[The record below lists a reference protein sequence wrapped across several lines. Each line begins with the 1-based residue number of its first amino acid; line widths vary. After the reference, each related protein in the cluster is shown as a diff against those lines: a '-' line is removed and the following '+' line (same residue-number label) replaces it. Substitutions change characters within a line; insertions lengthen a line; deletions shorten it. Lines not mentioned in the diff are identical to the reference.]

1 MSARDSAAD
10 FDPGDF
16 SRRHIGP
23 SPADM
28 GEMLSTIGVSDIGEL
43 ISQTVP
49 GAIRQAA
56 PLALPAG
63 ISETEALQKL
73 RTIADKNKIF
83 TSLIGQGYYGTILP
97 PVIQRNVLENPPWYT
112 AYTPYHPERSQ
123 GQLEAPWSFHTMSC
137 ETWLRALA

>member
-1 MSARDSAAD
+1 MFASNSAD
-10 FDPGDF
+10 FKPSDF

-28 GEMLSTIGVSDIGEL
+28 VEMLSTIGASEVSEL

-49 GAIRQAA
+49 DAIRQAA

-73 RTIADKNKIF
+73 RA
-83 TSLIGQGYYGTILP
+83 GQRP
-97 PVIQRNVLENPPWYT
+97 
-112 AYTPYHPERSQ
+112 
-123 GQLEAPWSFHTMSC
+123 
-137 ETWLRALA
+137 